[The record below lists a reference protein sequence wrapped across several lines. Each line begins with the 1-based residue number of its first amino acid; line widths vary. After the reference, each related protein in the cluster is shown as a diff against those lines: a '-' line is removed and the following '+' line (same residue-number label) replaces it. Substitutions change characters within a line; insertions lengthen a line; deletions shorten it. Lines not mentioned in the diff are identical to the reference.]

1 MTTETEKNGLYWTGG
16 ALKPLEERIT
26 YANPSALGASK
37 NGIGDKVCDIVKS
50 FIDSCQKQYVAFTM
64 AMHGAAKFR
73 DIVNFAIE
81 SGRTKPESTLSIGST
96 SPSSP
101 QQPGKSIVAELSIGQ
116 IIKLSR
122 PGGKFEDLHGK
133 AFIVFVYNMWEYN
146 FRRQPA
152 KELSI
157 QANQIRC
164 DLMDDIRLI
173 RNDIVHRD
181 SVVSDDTIGNLKML
195 PEIWSAMAPGEELLI
210 TKDMILSLVEQINAI
225 QIKIDNR

>member
-26 YANPSALGASK
+26 YANPRARGASK
-37 NGIGDKVCDIVKS
+37 NGVGDKVCDIVKS
-50 FIDSCQKQYVAFTM
+50 FIDSCQKQYDVFIT
-64 AMHGAAKFR
+64 AMHGAAKLR
-73 DIVNFAIE
+73 DIVYFAIE
-81 SGRTKPESTLSIGST
+81 SGRTKPESTLVERTRSGAPKPPGEST
-96 SPSSP
+96 
-101 QQPGKSIVAELSIGQ
+101 VT
-116 IIKLSR
+116 KLSVGKIINLSR
-122 PGGKFEDLHGK
+122 TGGKFEDLHGK
-133 AFIVFVYNMWEYN
+133 AFVVFVYNLWADN
-146 FRRQPA
+146 FQRQTA

-195 PEIWSAMAPGEELLI
+195 PEIWSEMAPGEELLI

-225 QIKIDNR
+225 QIGIDNR